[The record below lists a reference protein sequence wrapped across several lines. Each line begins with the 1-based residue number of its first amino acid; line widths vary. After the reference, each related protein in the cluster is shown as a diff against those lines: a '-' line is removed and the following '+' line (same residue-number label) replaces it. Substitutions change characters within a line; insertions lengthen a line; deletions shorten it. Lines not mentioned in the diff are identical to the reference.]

1 MNSIFKYFYFNKHE
15 RKALF
20 VFLISLLV
28 VHFVVRSFQ
37 DQELVQDYQH
47 VEIQPDWFVDDLIDT
62 IKDENEGDK
71 VRLSII
77 REKPHQQRESKIL
90 QININKAD
98 SFELR
103 KLNGIGEVYA
113 SRIVRYRNWLGGFHK
128 KEQLIEVYG
137 VDSALYDS
145 IKEYLWLQEDSIK
158 KININTCSIRELSAH
173 PYISYKVAKLVV
185 KYREHHGV
193 FLDLE
198 TLKSIP
204 LIDEQLFRKIAFYL
218 ELE

>member
-28 VHFVVRSFQ
+28 IHFVVRSFQ
-37 DQELVQDYQH
+37 EQEFVQDYQH
-47 VEIQPDWFVDDLIDT
+47 VEIQPNWFVADFIDT
-62 IKDENEGDK
+62 VKVESEGLK
-71 VRLSII
+71 AKSSLI
-77 REKPHQQRESKIL
+77 REKSYDQRESKAL
-90 QININKAD
+90 RININKAD

-158 KININTCSIRELSAH
+158 KININKCSIRELSAH

-185 KYREHHGV
+185 KYREHNGV
-193 FLDLE
+193 YSQLKE
-198 TLKSIP
+198 LKSIP